1 MRRLLP
7 PEVHGAEVQDMHSM
21 PGCSLLW
28 EEEELQRLRRVAESE
43 TDAEVIGWNELFPV
57 RGLQVRYLHDRGRRR
72 SHLRE
77 GGAEKEPRSLAGE
90 EEHIHMWRLPFGGEE
105 HAVAQLK
112 ECKVSRRSCLIS
124 PVCCGLSSKL
134 GGIQSVAAPFMK
146 TSLRAQRMTRVHIIV
161 YHDILDV
168 TANACAA
175 EV

>member
-43 TDAEVIGWNELFPV
+43 TDAEVIGWSELFPV

-77 GGAEKEPRSLAGE
+77 GGAEEEPRSLAGKA
-90 EEHIHMWRLPFGGEE
+90 EHIQMR
-105 HAVAQLK
+105 
-112 ECKVSRRSCLIS
+112 
-124 PVCCGLSSKL
+124 
-134 GGIQSVAAPFMK
+134 
-146 TSLRAQRMTRVHIIV
+146 
-161 YHDILDV
+161 
-168 TANACAA
+168 
-175 EV
+175 